1 MCSCVC
7 ASMLNRCWCIRCTWE
22 HTWEQRLEV
31 NARCLHRLFSVS
43 LLFETGTIT
52 KPGGEGLDSA
62 TSLAIGLQGCS
73 CLQYRSYRPRLWV
86 RLFTYSISQ
95 LYALSPILLF
105 SGSPP
110 LPKIA
115 EETVVLKVRILKA
128 ILFASRGFTTQNPGA
143 RLHGM
148 THHSKRG
155 PPGVYV
161 AETLIRSVLKMHRE
175 STVGF
180 RVREQ
185 CRVTS
190 EIGAHTVI
198 SRSWDLDETRWWTA
212 RLVSN

>member
-1 MCSCVC
+1 MCVQACLIGAGAYGAHENTHENRDWKSTLGVFTGCSLSCFFLRQGL
-7 ASMLNRCWCIRCTWE
+7 SR
-22 HTWEQRLEV
+22 
-31 NARCLHRLFSVS
+31 S
-43 LLFETGTIT
+43 LGR
-52 KPGGEGLDSA
+52 GGLDSA

-73 CLQYRSYRPRLWV
+73 CLQHRSYRPRLWV
-86 RLFTYSISQ
+86 RLFTSSISQ

-115 EETVVLKVRILKA
+115 EETVVLKVRIPKA

-198 SRSWDLDETRWWTA
+198 SRS
-212 RLVSN
+212 

>member
-1 MCSCVC
+1 MCVQACLIGAGAYGAHENTHENRDWKSTLGIFTGCSLSCFFLRQGL
-7 ASMLNRCWCIRCTWE
+7 SR
-22 HTWEQRLEV
+22 
-31 NARCLHRLFSVS
+31 S
-43 LLFETGTIT
+43 LG
-52 KPGGEGLDSA
+52 GLDSA

-73 CLQYRSYRPRLWV
+73 CLQYQSYRPRLWV

-105 SGSPP
+105 SGSSP

-115 EETVVLKVRILKA
+115 EETVVLKVRIPKA
-128 ILFASRGFTTQNPGA
+128 ILFASLGFTTQNPGA

-155 PPGVYV
+155 LPGVYV

-198 SRSWDLDETRWWTA
+198 SRS
-212 RLVSN
+212 